1 MEMSPGQHFG
11 PYEIVDVLGAGGMGV
26 VYRALDPRLGRE
38 VAIKTL
44 PGIGANDPVRLKRFQ
59 QEVQAAGALVHPNV
73 ITVYDV
79 GEQGGVPYL
88 VTELLV
94 GQTLRERLREGPLAV
109 RKAIEIAIQVARGLG
124 AVHERGITH
133 RDLKPDN
140 LFILADGHVKIL
152 DFGIARAT
160 DAPSDGLT
168 IPLTQSGAVMG
179 TAGYMSPEQVR
190 GRLADARSD
199 IFALGAILYEMITGG
214 LAFPGDTPVERGYA
228 ILNSDLPDSS
238 KTGVVLPPAVER
250 VIRRCLEKA
259 PEERFQLARDLAF
272 ALEAITDTSGLQARV
287 GPELSSQARFPFR
300 DLAALG
306 AITLLAGLIGGWW
319 LSGHLPRNTAALTA
333 NAETHFQRVTF
344 RNGLITAARF
354 AKTQPLLVFSG
365 VFEGDPVQ
373 VFTGSVGSPNTR
385 PVTPPFSFLFG
396 ISSSDELALG
406 SISSPLTKETGNI
419 LSKVSLFGGAPRQ
432 TLEKVLWADYTPD
445 GKELMVIR
453 RDGDRSTVELPPGQV
468 LLESSDYLTRAR
480 ISPSGEYIA
489 FERHPVTSDDRG
501 RVEVIDRKGHLIAR
515 SNDAWTVE
523 GLAWFPS
530 SREVWF
536 TAGEESPWRQLQA
549 LSVRGKE
556 REVLRAPGNFVL
568 HDIDPSGRVLIASV
582 VSRWRMF
589 GRVGKGEVERPI
601 GWLDG
606 SSPADLSVDGQ
617 MLLFIEGQGGGGNE
631 IQTYVRTTDGSLPVL
646 LSEGWGRALSP
657 DKKWALVSPKPPFNT
672 LMLVPTGP
680 GSPRA
685 LPPGDFSSIGTVR
698 WFSDGNR
705 IALVGRDSNRRPHL
719 YLQTVGAG
727 PAPSEQ
733 PRLLSEEE
741 LEFSAPP
748 SPDGTMLPAVRRDG
762 TPVLVKLPKG
772 EVNALPGLRRGDQ
785 PLQWSPDGRELFVFR
800 PTEKEVSSLEVLRYD
815 LGTAKWQVQD
825 QCGPRDTVG
834 VVGVRAGMITPD
846 GKQFVY
852 TARQRLDELYVIE
865 GLK

>member
-1 MEMSPGQHFG
+1 MDMSPGQNFG
-11 PYEIVDVLGAGGMGV
+11 PYEIVGVLGAGGMGV
-26 VYRALDPRLGRE
+26 VYRARDPRLGRE

-44 PGIGANDPVRLKRFQ
+44 PDMGANDPVRLKRFQ
-59 QEVQAAGALVHPNV
+59 QEVQAASALNHPNV

-79 GEQGGVPYL
+79 GEQAGVPYL
-88 VTELLV
+88 VTELFL
-94 GQTLRERLREGPLAV
+94 GQTLRERLREGPLGV
-109 RKAIEIAIQVARGLG
+109 RKAIDIAIQVARGLA

-160 DAPSDGLT
+160 DAPSDGAT
-168 IPLTQSGAVMG
+168 IPHTQSGAVMG

-190 GRLADARSD
+190 GRPADARSD

-228 ILNSDLPDSS
+228 ILNSDPPDWSR
-238 KTGVVLPPAVER
+238 TGVVLPVAVER

-259 PEERFQLARDLAF
+259 PEQRFQMARDLAF
-272 ALEAITDTSGLQARV
+272 ALEAITDTSGLQAQLEPGV
-287 GPELSSQARFPFR
+287 PPKARFPFR
-300 DLAALG
+300 ATAALG
-306 AITLLAGLIGGWW
+306 AATLLAGLICGWW
-319 LSGHLPRNTAALTA
+319 LSHQWPRNATALTSNPHA
-333 NAETHFQRVTF
+333 HFQRVTF
-344 RNGLITAARF
+344 RNGVIPAARF
-354 AKTQPLLVFSG
+354 AKTQPMLVFSG
-365 VFEGDPVQ
+365 VFEGDPLQ

-385 PVTPPFSFLFG
+385 PVTPPFTSLFG

-406 SISSPLTKETGNI
+406 SISFPLNREQGNI
-419 LSKVSLFGGAPRQ
+419 LSKASLFGGAPREA
-432 TLEKVLWADYTPD
+432 LEKVLWADYTPD
-445 GKELMVIR
+445 GRELLVVR
-453 RDGDRSTVELPPGQV
+453 REGARSRIELPPGQV
-468 LLESSDYLTRAR
+468 LLESSDDLTRAR

-501 RVEVIDRKGHLIAR
+501 RVEVIDRKGRLIAR

-523 GLAWFPS
+523 GLAWLPS

-549 LSVRGKE
+549 LSVGGKE

-568 HDIDPSGRVLIASV
+568 HDIDSSGRVLIAAV
-582 VSRWRMF
+582 LSRWRMF
-589 GRVGKGEVERPI
+589 GRIGKSEVERPI
-601 GWLDG
+601 AWLDG
-606 SSPADLSVDGQ
+606 SLPMDLSADGQ

-631 IQTYVRTTDGSLPVL
+631 IQTYLRTMDGSLPVL

-657 DKKWALVSPKPPFNT
+657 DKKWALISPKPPFNT
-672 LMLVPTGP
+672 LTLVPTGP

-685 LPPGDFSSIGTVR
+685 LPAGDFSSIGTVR
-698 WFSDGNR
+698 WFPDGNR

-719 YLQTVGAG
+719 YLQSLGAG
-727 PAPSEQ
+727 PAPSEA

-741 LEFSAPP
+741 LEISAPP

-762 TPVLVKLPKG
+762 SPVLVKLPKG

-785 PLQWSPDGRELFVFR
+785 LLQWSPDGRELFVFR
-800 PTEKEVSSLEVLRYD
+800 PTEKEFSSLQLLRYE
-815 LGTAKWQVQD
+815 LGTSKSQVQD

-834 VVGVRAGMITPD
+834 IVGVRAGLITPD

-852 TARQRLDELYVIE
+852 TAQQRLDELYVIE